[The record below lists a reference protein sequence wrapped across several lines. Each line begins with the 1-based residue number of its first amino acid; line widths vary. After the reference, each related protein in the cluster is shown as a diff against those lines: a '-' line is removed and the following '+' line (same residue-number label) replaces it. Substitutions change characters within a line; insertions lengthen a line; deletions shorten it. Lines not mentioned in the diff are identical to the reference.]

1 MPPLLHTLL
10 IDFCSICTQYYRI
23 VIERSIAWLVN
34 LNFNYLRKNYANNL
48 RAKMFFVYLR
58 KNYAKDMNE
67 QNYCYKYPHPA
78 VTADCVIFGFDGV
91 GIKVL
96 LIQRGIEPYK
106 GKWAFPGGFMKIDET
121 AEECAQRELEEETGL
136 KNASVEQFYTFS
148 DVGRD
153 PRERVIT
160 VAHYALVKLSEVK
173 GGDDAAT
180 ARWFAMDEVPGLAF
194 DHDRILRMAVNRLKE
209 RICFEP
215 IGFELLP
222 AVFTMTELQNLYE
235 AILEVKFDRR
245 NFYNK
250 MLKLGIL
257 SEAEPRPEGASRRT
271 PTKYRFN
278 AGKYAELKQ
287 KGFRLEF

>member
-1 MPPLLHTLL
+1 M
-10 IDFCSICTQYYRI
+10 SENR
-23 VIERSIAWLVN
+23 
-34 LNFNYLRKNYANNL
+34 
-48 RAKMFFVYLR
+48 
-58 KNYAKDMNE
+58 
-67 QNYCYKYPHPA
+67 YCYKYPHPS

-91 GIKVL
+91 SIKVL

-106 GKWAFPGGFMKIDET
+106 GKWAFPGGFMQIDET
-121 AEECAQRELEEETGL
+121 AEECARRELEEETGL
-136 KNASVEQFYTFS
+136 KNTSVEQFYTFS
-148 DVGRD
+148 DVNRD
-153 PRERVIT
+153 PRERVVT
-160 VAHYALVKLSEVK
+160 VAHYALVRLSEVR
-173 GGDDAAT
+173 GGDDAAS
-180 ARWFAMDEVPGLAF
+180 ARWFSMDEIPSLAF

-222 AVFTMTELQNLYE
+222 EVFTMTELQNLYE

-257 SEAEPRPEGASRRT
+257 SEAEPRPATATRRT

-278 AGKYAELKQ
+278 AAKYAELKQ

>member
-1 MPPLLHTLL
+1 M
-10 IDFCSICTQYYRI
+10 SENR
-23 VIERSIAWLVN
+23 
-34 LNFNYLRKNYANNL
+34 
-48 RAKMFFVYLR
+48 
-58 KNYAKDMNE
+58 
-67 QNYCYKYPHPA
+67 YCYKYPHPS

-91 GIKVL
+91 SIKVL
-96 LIQRGIEPYK
+96 LIQRGIEPFK
-106 GKWAFPGGFMKIDET
+106 GMWAFPGGFMQIDET
-121 AEECAQRELEEETGL
+121 VEECARRELEEETGL

-148 DVGRD
+148 DVNRD

-160 VAHYALVKLSEVK
+160 VAHYALVRLSEVK
-173 GGDDAAT
+173 GGDDAAS
-180 ARWFAMDEVPGLAF
+180 AQWFAESEIPSLAF
-194 DHDRILRMAVNRLKE
+194 DHDRILRMARNCLKE

-222 AVFTMTELQNLYE
+222 EVFTMSELQNLYE

-257 SEAEPRPEGASRRT
+257 TEAEPRAEQASRRT

-278 AGKYAELKQ
+278 AAKYAELKQ

>member
-1 MPPLLHTLL
+1 MEDNRGTY
-10 IDFCSICTQYYRI
+10 TYR
-23 VIERSIAWLVN
+23 
-34 LNFNYLRKNYANNL
+34 
-48 RAKMFFVYLR
+48 
-58 KNYAKDMNE
+58 
-67 QNYCYKYPHPA
+67 YPHPA

-91 GIKVL
+91 SIKLL

-106 GKWAFPGGFMKIDET
+106 GKWAFPGGFMNMDET
-121 AEECAQRELEEETGL
+121 AEECAKRELEEETGL
-136 KNASVEQFYTFS
+136 KDAAVEQFYTFS
-148 DVGRD
+148 DVNRD

-160 VAHYALVKLSEVK
+160 VAHYALVRLSDVK
-173 GGDDAAT
+173 GGDDAAS
-180 ARWFAMDEVPGLAF
+180 ARWFAMDEVPSLAF
-194 DHDRILRMAVNRLKE
+194 DHDRIMRMAVNRLKE

-222 AVFTMTELQNLYE
+222 EVFTMTELQNLYE

-257 SEAEPRPEGASRRT
+257 SEAEPRPANAARRT
-271 PTKYRFN
+271 PSKYRFN
-278 AGKYAELKQ
+278 SEKYAELKQ

>member
-1 MPPLLHTLL
+1 M
-10 IDFCSICTQYYRI
+10 SENR
-23 VIERSIAWLVN
+23 
-34 LNFNYLRKNYANNL
+34 
-48 RAKMFFVYLR
+48 
-58 KNYAKDMNE
+58 
-67 QNYCYKYPHPA
+67 YCYKYPHPS

-91 GIKVL
+91 SIKVL

-106 GKWAFPGGFMKIDET
+106 GKWAFPGGFMQIDET
-121 AEECAQRELEEETGL
+121 VEECARRELEEETGL

-148 DVGRD
+148 DVNRD

-160 VAHYALVKLSEVK
+160 VAHYALVRLSEVN
-173 GGDDAAT
+173 GGDDAAS
-180 ARWFAMDEVPGLAF
+180 AQWFAENEIPSLAF
-194 DHDRILRMAVNRLKE
+194 DHDRILRMARNCLKE

-222 AVFTMTELQNLYE
+222 EVFTMSELQNLYE

-257 SEAEPRPEGASRRT
+257 TEAEPRAEQASRRT

-278 AGKYAELKQ
+278 AAKYAELKQ